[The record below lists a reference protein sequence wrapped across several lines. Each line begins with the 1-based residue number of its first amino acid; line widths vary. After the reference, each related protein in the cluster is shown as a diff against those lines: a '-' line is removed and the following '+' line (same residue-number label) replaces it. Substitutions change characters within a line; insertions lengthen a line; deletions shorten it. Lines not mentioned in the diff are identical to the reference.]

1 MVGGGG
7 LISGLGGY
15 NKLLDV
21 FFCWQV
27 DDLISGRRGAYKW
40 KFKTESIRKLSNFNF
55 QWTKTLCQN
64 TGNLNNIS
72 LFFLQ
77 FSRAT
82 GITSY
87 L

>member
-1 MVGGGG
+1 MVGGGYLYQG
-7 LISGLGGY
+7 RGGY
-15 NKLLDV
+15 LLLDV

-27 DDLISGRRGAYKW
+27 DDLISGRRKAYKW

-64 TGNLNNIS
+64 NLNNIS
-72 LFFLQ
+72 LFFLH
-77 FSRAT
+77 FSRAI

>member
-1 MVGGGG
+1 MVGGGTYIRAGG
-7 LISGLGGY
+7 LYLP
-15 NKLLDV
+15 DV

-27 DDLISGRRGAYKW
+27 DDLVSGRRGAYKW

-64 TGNLNNIS
+64 NLNNIS
-72 LFFLQ
+72 LFFLH
-77 FSRAT
+77 FSRAI